1 MLIFEFV
8 ICCKPKDEV
17 GAIGVLPNR
26 KFKLLFL
33 AIFIFPL
40 IFNNRFLI
48 LFNPPEVLILLF
60 FFIPLFKSSLLLSN
74 CFTVFISTFFKSFIF
89 LGCSLVLL
97 IFNAFNPSSFFTS
110 KSSQFLFLS

>member
-60 FFIPLFKSSLLLSN
+60 FLYHYLKVHYYYQI
-74 CFTVFISTFFKSFIF
+74 
-89 LGCSLVLL
+89 VL
-97 IFNAFNPSSFFTS
+97 
-110 KSSQFLFLS
+110 QFLFQLFLNHLYFWVVH